1 MVSNV
6 KLIQVDSL
14 NVNKRKDPR
23 GLRLGECYANV
34 GLFRT
39 TFSLEITTQSKREWQ
54 LSQLWNDSATRAA

>member
-14 NVNKRKDPR
+14 NVNKR
-23 GLRLGECYANV
+23 YANV